1 MLSNS
6 FSSWNSKVNWST
18 IIVVSII
25 MAVFPIIGLC
35 LSVLFFRHKY
45 AICFFILF
53 SFYFGWFYEPQMD
66 LLVHYEHFK
75 RLAGKSLMDSWLDPM
90 TFKLGKELYPVM
102 FKYLIGLI
110 ADSPNFFSACA
121 CTIYSSLFIFGVLIP
136 LQRFYNQSMT
146 IPAWLLFFGII
157 FAVEY
162 YWFLG
167 FRFWSGAFVFTGFY
181 LRYINSGNDKYLWL
195 STLCICFHFSLLPLC
210 MLALFNNIFQRYR
223 FIYYYI
229 ILLVSFLVRFSNFS
243 FYQFVGRMRF
253 LDGYVKDTIS
263 NESIR
268 ISVEKLTVEQRNY
281 GNQFYLLREQ
291 FAIIGS
297 LIVVYFLYRKTG
309 NCFFKQNAKL
319 WGFCIL
325 LLSLANFGYSNIT
338 FYDRFFKIA
347 LLFFY
352 IFAYMFTMAEQN
364 KLTVKMQ
371 LNMIFSLTIP
381 VLYLVIT
388 PLVEQRESLCHLK
401 LWFSSLFIN
410 N

>member
-25 MAVFPIIGLC
+25 MAIFPIIGLC

-75 RLAGKSLMDSWLDPM
+75 HLAGKSLLDSWSDPM
-90 TFKLGKELYPVM
+90 TLKLGKELYPVM
-102 FKYLIGLI
+102 FKYLLGLI
-110 ADSPNFFSACA
+110 SDSPNFFSACA
-121 CTIYSSLFIFGVLIP
+121 CTIYSSLFIIGILIP
-136 LQRFYNQSMT
+136 LRNLYTHTMS
-146 IPAWLLFFGII
+146 IPAWLLFLGII
-157 FAVEY
+157 FTVEY

-181 LRYINSGNDKYLWL
+181 LRYINSGDIKYLWL
-195 STLCICFHFSLLPLC
+195 TILCICFHFSLLPLC
-210 MLALFNNIFQRYR
+210 ILALFNNIFKRYK

-229 ILLVSFLVRFSNFS
+229 ILLLSFLIRFSNFS
-243 FYQFVGRMRF
+243 FYQFVGRLRF
-253 LDGYVKDTIS
+253 LDGYLNDNIS

-268 ISVEKLTVEQRNY
+268 ISVEKLTVEQRIY

-291 FAIIGS
+291 IAILGP
-297 LIVVYFLYRKTG
+297 LIVIFILYKIF
-309 NCFFKQNAKL
+309 NKAFFIQNSKL

-325 LLSLANFGYSNIT
+325 LLSISNFGYSNIT
-338 FYDRFFKIA
+338 FYDRFFKIS

-352 IFAYMFTMAEQN
+352 IFAYMFFMSEQI
-364 KLTVKMQ
+364 KLNTKMQ
-371 LNMIFSLTIP
+371 LNMILVLILP
-381 VLYLVIT
+381 VLYLIIT
-388 PLVEQRESLCHLK
+388 PLVEQRGTLSQLK
-401 LWFSSLFIN
+401 LWFNSFFIG
-410 N
+410 